1 MDKQGFSKCGE
12 IGRLFVLES
21 LRVGADRINIT
32 TFGRQCILQS
42 RGSVATVFSFLES
55 LSVPKLRERR
65 DRMEQNLMTLDYP
78 VIQNQIKEF
87 VASGLGRRLVENMR
101 PLTRLDQVQLSQDE
115 TLEARSLLD
124 AGAQIPLRGLYDIT
138 ELIDRVRA
146 GSILEA
152 VDLMHVEDF
161 LRGCSELKRYMQQKR
176 GAAPLLAGYSEGIF
190 RLSELEGVIGG
201 ALDGSRI
208 ASAASTRLGRIRE
221 QLLRCEGEIEA
232 KLSQML
238 GSPTIRGYLQEP
250 FVSIKNGHYVL
261 PVKAASRAS
270 VAGVVV
276 DSSGSGATVFIEP
289 AAVRKLTDQKLML
302 RRQEEDEEYQIR
314 AWLTAETAGYENE
327 LRQNLEWMG
336 LFDFIIARA
345 RYSRQISGQSVELD
359 PNVSIFL
366 KDARHPLLGAEAVPL
381 TIQMPSTVR
390 TLVIT
395 GPNTGGKT
403 VALKTVGLLVAMAQ
417 SGIQIPVEAGSKMPV
432 FTKIMADIGDEQSI
446 QQSLSTFSA
455 HMKNIAGI
463 IAQADKNSLIL
474 LDEIGTGT
482 DPAEGTALASA
493 ILEELHKKGAV
504 TLATTHY
511 EGIKVLAENH
521 PGFIN
526 GGMAFDAET
535 LKPLYQLEMGMSGSS
550 HAFWIAQRLG
560 VGSAVIQ
567 RAERWLEDP
576 VKTVGTIVS
585 VEPKTEDPGEKQADD
600 SVPKD
605 AIEIQVGDM
614 VIIRVTGEKARVLA
628 NDDPKGDLLL
638 QVKDKR
644 IHMHR
649 KRVRPYLD
657 RAVLY
662 PEDYDMNEV
671 LLSKEERKID
681 KTMGRKITDRVRVIH
696 QGKEE

>member
-1 MDKQGFSKCGE
+1 
-12 IGRLFVLES
+12 
-21 LRVGADRINIT
+21 
-32 TFGRQCILQS
+32 
-42 RGSVATVFSFLES
+42 
-55 LSVPKLRERR
+55 
-65 DRMEQNLMTLDYP
+65 MEQNLMTLDYP

-101 PLTRLDQVQLSQDE
+101 PLTRLDQVQVSQNE
-115 TLEARSLLD
+115 THEARSLLD
-124 AGAQIPLRGLYDIT
+124 AGAQIPLRGLFDIT
-138 ELIDRVRA
+138 ELIDRVSA

-161 LRGCSELKRYMQQKR
+161 LRGCSELKRYMQQKK
-176 GAAPLLAGYSEGIF
+176 GSVPLLAGYSEGIF
-190 RLSELEGVIGG
+190 KLSELEGVISG

-208 ASAASTRLGRIRE
+208 AASASTRLGRIRE
-221 QLLRCEGEIEA
+221 QLQRCEGEIEG
-232 KLSQML
+232 KLNQML
-238 GSPTIRGYLQEP
+238 NSPTVREYLQEP

-261 PVKAASRAS
+261 PVKAACRAN

-345 RYSRQISGQSVELD
+345 RYSQQISGQSVELD
-359 PNVSIFL
+359 PSASIYL
-366 KDARHPLLGAEAVPL
+366 KEARHPLLGADAVPL
-381 TIQMPSTVR
+381 TLWMPANVR

-403 VALKTVGLLVAMAQ
+403 VALKTVGLLAAMAQ
-417 SGIQIPVEAGSKMPV
+417 SGLQIPAEAGSRLPV

-463 IAQADKNSLIL
+463 IARADKNSLIL

-526 GGMAFDAET
+526 GGMAFDPET
-535 LKPLYQLEMGMSGSS
+535 LKPLYQLEMGKSGSS

-567 RAERWLEDP
+567 RAKSWLEDP
-576 VKTVGTIVS
+576 VKSVGTIVNA
-585 VEPKTEDPGEKQADD
+585 ELKAEDTEEKQADD
-600 SVPKD
+600 PVRTDKKD
-605 AIEIQVGDM
+605 MQVGDM
-614 VIIRVTGEKARVLA
+614 VIIRTTGEKARVLA
-628 NDDPKGDLLL
+628 ADDPRGNLLL
-638 QVKDKR
+638 QVKDR
-644 IHMHR
+644 RMRMHR

-662 PEDYDMNEV
+662 PDGYDMNEV

-681 KTMGRKITDRVRVIH
+681 KIMARKITDRIRVIH
-696 QGKEE
+696 KEEEE